1 MANYHL
7 EAKVISRGAGRS
19 ACAASAYLSC
29 SAILNEYDGVRHDY
43 TRKQGLVWREVF
55 LPEYAPQE
63 WQDRA
68 VLWNVVEENEKTKDR
83 RLAREFVPALPVE
96 LTKEQWQ
103 ELLSDFIQESFISD
117 GMCAD
122 VAIHD
127 PDPPGHN
134 PHAHIMLTVRPLDEN
149 GKWQYKTE
157 KEYLCVKNGEERGF
171 TAAEFKAAQADGW
184 EKQYQYKVGRK
195 KVYMSPSEAEIHG
208 YERASKYPKSTKY
221 GRQNPISERWNSEE
235 QLLLWRK
242 AWADVTNKYL
252 ERYGHEERID
262 HRSFAERG
270 IEEQPTIHEGVSA
283 RAMEAKGI
291 ISDRCELNRQ
301 IKADNK
307 LLREL
312 KAQVKKIAEAIK
324 NTLPDIADAL
334 ETVRENMIIFCYQ
347 LGHIR
352 SGKKQMNNALN
363 ILKPDQAQYLSLVK
377 QIKTTAKERKAL
389 LAEKKSLPG
398 YNIFKHKELSAKIA
412 ELTEKLEE
420 LKSEKAF
427 LLHSLE
433 YPEDA
438 TSDTFQSQIDRYE
451 DHLKRLE
458 AQEKKYAGEL
468 EAALSEY
475 AELKEQ
481 ASGFDSLELYLER
494 MALRPDKEKA
504 VAQRIETAYGG
515 KFSWRLMESSK
526 RDVSGYL
533 DEYIQEKA
541 MERELRQRRRAE
553 WPESKMKN
561 KDMER

>member
-68 VLWNVVEENEKTKDR
+68 VLWNVVEENEKTKDS

-451 DHLKRLE
+451 DNLKRLE

>member
-68 VLWNVVEENEKTKDR
+68 VLWNVVEENEKTKDS

-334 ETVRENMIIFCYQ
+334 ETVRENMMIFCYQ

-363 ILKPDQAQYLSLVK
+363 ILKPDPAQYLSLVK

>member
-68 VLWNVVEENEKTKDR
+68 VLWNVVEENEKTKDS

-515 KFSWRLMESSK
+515 RFSWRLMESSK

>member
-1 MANYHL
+1 MAIYHL
-7 EAKVISRGAGRS
+7 EAKVVSRGAGRS

-68 VLWNVVEENEKTKDR
+68 VLWNVVEENEKTKDS